1 MNSKKQILE
10 QLAHIDNLMEI
21 YSSIDMI
28 RVDQLAMNKRNLET
42 VLLSLMAYENNI
54 HMVMLKALNG

>member
-1 MNSKKQILE
+1 MNSKKQVLE
-10 QLAHIDNLMEI
+10 QLAHIDNLIEI

-42 VLLSLMAYENNI
+42 VLLSLMTYENNI